1 MFKDKRLLIL
11 NCNGRSFN
19 TTYGNAKMALIVL
32 GLLFVLLISFIYN
45 FNLMMIDNKALNQ
58 EMAVMLEKYN
68 NLVIENNDNI
78 TKLETVERILT
89 GVDRW

>member
-19 TTYGNAKMALIVL
+19 TTYGNVKMALVVL
-32 GLLFVLLISFIYN
+32 GLLFVLLVSFIYN

-58 EMAVMLEKYN
+58 ELAVMLEKYN

-89 GVDRW
+89 GVDR